1 MEITSPYPLS
11 WLAVAL
17 FLAGAPLY
25 AGIVNKLKARLSGRF
40 GASVFQPYYEL
51 WRLAQKE
58 TVYSTSAGFISRI
71 APVIVWCTVVFAAL
85 LLPLGCPAAALSFSG
100 DLILFAYLLALGRFF
115 QILAA
120 LDSAASL
127 EGMGASREARFAV
140 FAEPIFFF
148 TIGSLAIITRQYS
161 FETILAGISWSNPL
175 FVVFISI
182 GLLSLF
188 FLMMA
193 ECSRMPV
200 DDPNTHL
207 ELTMIHEVMILDASG
222 FDLMLYQYAASLKL
236 LLYSTL
242 AALLLNPFG
251 VLGPAP
257 GLLVFGTTLLGMAA
271 GLALVETLM
280 ARFRLV
286 LVPQFLLFATA
297 IGVLNILIFT
307 FSHKP

>member
-1 MEITSPYPLS
+1 MVNINPSSVLVLALILAASPLLS
-11 WLAVAL
+11 GV
-17 FLAGAPLY
+17 
-25 AGIVNKLKARLSGRF
+25 VNKLKARFSGRF
-40 GASVFQPYYEL
+40 GPTVLQPYYEL
-51 WRLAQKE
+51 LRLCRKE
-58 TVYSTSAGFISRI
+58 TIYSTKAGMISRL
-71 APVIVWCTVVFAAL
+71 APVIVWSTVAFAAL
-85 LLPLGCPAAALSFSG
+85 LLPIGRPAVISFSG
-100 DLILFAYLLALGRFF
+100 DIILFAYLLALGRFF

-120 LDSAASL
+120 LDVASSF

-148 TIGSLAIITRQYS
+148 TIGSLAIVTRRYS
-161 FETILAGISWSNPL
+161 FESMLAGISWNDPFFL
-175 FVVFISI
+175 VFVSV

-236 LLYSTL
+236 FLYCAL

-251 VLGPAP
+251 VLGP
-257 GLLVFGTTLLGMAA
+257 VS
-271 GLALVETLM
+271 GLAVFVATLVALASALALIETLM

-307 FSHKP
+307 FSRQS

>member
-1 MEITSPYPLS
+1 MVKISSDPFS
-11 WLAVAL
+11 WLTWAL
-17 FLAGAPLY
+17 FLLCAPLFV
-25 AGIVNKLKARLSGRF
+25 GIVTKLKARLAGRL
-40 GASVFQPYYEL
+40 GPTIFQPYYDL
-51 WRLAQKE
+51 FRLAQKE
-58 TVYSTSAGFISRI
+58 TIYSTDGGFISRV
-71 APVIVWCTVVFAAL
+71 ASGLLLSTVVFTSL
-85 LLPLGCPAAALSFSG
+85 LLPLGAAAAISFPG

-120 LDSAASL
+120 LDVASSF

-148 TIGSLAIITRQYS
+148 TIGSLAIITRHYS
-161 FETILAGISWSNPL
+161 FDAIFAEISWRDPFFMV
-175 FVVFISI
+175 FVLV

-188 FLMMA
+188 FLTTA

-236 LLYSTL
+236 VLYCVLATL
-242 AALLLNPFG
+242 ILNPFG
-251 VLGPAP
+251 VFGPIV
-257 GLLVFGTTLLGMAA
+257 GLAIFLAILFLLALA
-271 GLALVETLM
+271 LALVETLM
-280 ARFRLV
+280 ARFRLE

-297 IGVLNILIFT
+297 IGILNILVFT
-307 FSHKP
+307 FSH

>member
-1 MEITSPYPLS
+1 M
-11 WLAVAL
+11 
-17 FLAGAPLY
+17 
-25 AGIVNKLKARLSGRF
+25 
-40 GASVFQPYYEL
+40 
-51 WRLAQKE
+51 
-58 TVYSTSAGFISRI
+58 ISRC
-71 APVIVWCTVVFAAL
+71 APVIVWSTVAFAAL
-85 LLPLGCPAAALSFSG
+85 LLPIGQPAVISFPG
-100 DLILFAYLLALGRFF
+100 DIILFAYLLALGRFF

-120 LDSAASL
+120 LDVASSF

-148 TIGSLAIITRQYS
+148 TIGSLAVVTRQYS
-161 FETILAGISWSNPL
+161 FENMLSSISWNDPFFL
-175 FVVFISI
+175 VFVSV

-236 LLYSTL
+236 LLYCAL

-251 VLGPAP
+251 VLGP
-257 GLLVFGTTLLGMAA
+257 VS
-271 GLALVETLM
+271 GLAVFVATLVAFAFALALIETLM

-307 FSHKP
+307 FSHQP

>member
-1 MEITSPYPLS
+1 MVKLSSDLSS
-11 WLAVAL
+11 WLACAL
-17 FLAGAPLY
+17 FFAGAPLL
-25 AGIVNKLKARLSGRF
+25 AGIVNKLKARLSGRS
-40 GASVFQPYYEL
+40 GPTVFQPYYEL
-51 WRLAQKE
+51 LRLARKE
-58 TVYSTSAGFISRI
+58 TVYSTSAGFISRL
-71 APVIVWCTVVFAAL
+71 APVVVWCTTAFAAL
-85 LLPLGCPAAALSFSG
+85 LLPLGRPAAISFPG
-100 DLILFAYLLALGRFF
+100 DIILFAYLLALGRFF

-120 LDSAASL
+120 LDVASSF
-127 EGMGASREARFAV
+127 EAMGASREARFAV

-148 TIGSLAIITRQYS
+148 TIGSLAIVTRHYS
-161 FETILAGISWSNPL
+161 FETIFAEISWRDPF
-175 FVVFISI
+175 FVAFVSV

-188 FLMMA
+188 FLMMG

-236 LLYSTL
+236 LLYCAL

-251 VLGPAP
+251 LSGPAV
-257 GLLVFGTTLLGMAA
+257 GLLVFGTTLLALA
-271 GLALVETLM
+271 VALALIETLM

-297 IGVLNILIFT
+297 IGILNILVFT
-307 FSHKP
+307 FSHYP

>member
-1 MEITSPYPLS
+1 MEISSDPLS
-11 WLAVAL
+11 WLAFAL
-17 FLAGAPLY
+17 FLIGAPLL

-40 GASVFQPYYEL
+40 GPTLFQPYYEL

-58 TVYSTSAGFISRI
+58 TVYSTQAGFISRL
-71 APVIVWCTVVFAAL
+71 APVIVWCTTAFAAL
-85 LLPLGCPAAALSFSG
+85 LLPLGPRAAVISFSG
-100 DLILFAYLLALGRFF
+100 DIILFAYLLALGRFF

-120 LDSAASL
+120 LDVASSF

-148 TIGSLAIITRQYS
+148 TIGSLALVTRHYS
-161 FETILAGISWSNPL
+161 FQTILAGISWSNPL
-175 FVVFISI
+175 FGVFISV

-222 FDLMLYQYAASLKL
+222 FDLMLYQYTAALKL
-236 LLYSTL
+236 LLYTTL

-251 VLGPAP
+251 VLGPAL
-257 GLLVFGTTLLGMAA
+257 GLLRLCRRHFWAWPQ
-271 GLALVETLM
+271 GLPSSRHSWPDSAWCWCHSFFSL
-280 ARFRLV
+280 
-286 LVPQFLLFATA
+286 PPPSA
-297 IGVLNILIFT
+297 ILNILIFT
-307 FSHKP
+307 FSH

>member
-1 MEITSPYPLS
+1 MEIISSDPLS
-11 WLAVAL
+11 WLACAL
-17 FLAGAPLY
+17 FLVGAPLY
-25 AGIVNKLKARLSGRF
+25 AGIVNKLKARFSGRI

-58 TVYSTSAGFISRI
+58 TVYSTTAGFISRL
-71 APVIVWCTVVFAAL
+71 APVIVWCTVAFAAL
-85 LLPLGCPAAALSFSG
+85 LLPLGQPSALSFSG

-148 TIGSLAIITRQYS
+148 TIGSLALITRQYS

-222 FDLMLYQYAASLKL
+222 FDLMLYQYAAALKL

-242 AALLLNPFG
+242 AALLLNPVG
-251 VLGPAP
+251 VLGPVL
-257 GLLVFGTTLLGMAA
+257 GLLVFGATLLALAA

>member
-1 MEITSPYPLS
+1 MELNSNPLS
-11 WLAVAL
+11 WLACAL
-17 FLAGAPLY
+17 FLLGAPLLS
-25 AGIVNKLKARLSGRF
+25 GIVNKLKARFSGRF
-40 GASVFQPYYEL
+40 GPGVFQPYYEL

-71 APVIVWCTVVFAAL
+71 TPVIVWCTVAFAAL
-85 LLPLGCPAAALSFSG
+85 LLPLGGPAVISFSG
-100 DLILFAYLLALGRFF
+100 DIILFAYLLALGRFF

-120 LDSAASL
+120 LDAAGSF

-148 TIGSLAIITRQYS
+148 TIGSLALVTRLYS
-161 FETILAGISWSNPL
+161 FETILAGIAWGNPM
-175 FVVFISI
+175 FVVFVSV
-182 GLLSLF
+182 GLISLF

-207 ELTMIHEVMILDASG
+207 ELTMIHEVMILDSSG

-236 LLYSTL
+236 LLYSVL

-251 VLGPAP
+251 VLGPVP
-257 GLLVFGTTLLGMAA
+257 GLLVFGATLLALAA
-271 GLALVETLM
+271 GLALIETLM

-307 FSHKP
+307 FSH

>member
-1 MEITSPYPLS
+1 MVNPDPLS
-11 WLAVAL
+11 WLAWAL
-17 FLAGAPLY
+17 FLASAPLL

-40 GASVFQPYYEL
+40 GPTVFQPYYEL
-51 WRLAQKE
+51 LRLARKE
-58 TVYSTSAGFISRI
+58 TVYSTSAGFMSRL
-71 APVIVWCTVVFAAL
+71 APVIVWGTVAFATL
-85 LLPLGCPAAALSFSG
+85 LLPLGRPAAVSFSG
-100 DLILFAYLLALGRFF
+100 DIILFAYLLALGRFF

-120 LDSAASL
+120 LDVASSF

-148 TIGSLAIITRQYS
+148 TIGSLAIVTRHYS
-161 FETILAGISWSNPL
+161 FETILSGISWGDPL
-175 FVVFISI
+175 FVVFVSV
-182 GLLSLF
+182 GVLSLF

-236 LLYSTL
+236 LLYATL

-251 VLGPAP
+251 VLGPAL
-257 GLLVFGTTLLGMAA
+257 GLLVFGAA
-271 GLALVETLM
+271 LVALAAALALIETLM

-307 FSHKP
+307 FSRQP

>member
-1 MEITSPYPLS
+1 MEITSDPLA
-11 WLAVAL
+11 WLGYAL
-17 FLAGAPLY
+17 FLVGAPLLT
-25 AGIVNKLKARLSGRF
+25 GIVNKLKARLSGRF
-40 GASVFQPYYEL
+40 GPTVFQPYYEL
-51 WRLAQKE
+51 WRLAHKE
-58 TVYSTSAGFISRI
+58 TVYSTSAGFISRL
-71 APVIVWCTVVFAAL
+71 APVIVWCTVAFSAL
-85 LLPLGCPAAALSFSG
+85 LLPLGGAGVISFPG
-100 DLILFAYLLALGRFF
+100 DIILFAYLLALGRFF

-120 LDSAASL
+120 LDVAGSF

-148 TIGSLAIITRQYS
+148 TIGSLALVTRHYS
-161 FETILAGISWSNPL
+161 FETILSGISWSNPSV
-175 FVVFISI
+175 VVFISV

-193 ECSRMPV
+193 ECSRLPV

-222 FDLMLYQYAASLKL
+222 FDLMLYQYAAALKL

-251 VLGPAP
+251 VLGPDL
-257 GLLVFGTTLLGMAA
+257 GFLVFLATILTLAA
-271 GLALVETLM
+271 GLAFIETLM

-307 FSHKP
+307 FSRQP

>member
-1 MEITSPYPLS
+1 MVNPDPLS
-11 WLAVAL
+11 WLTWAL
-17 FLAGAPLY
+17 FLAGAPLL

-40 GASVFQPYYEL
+40 GPTVFQPYYEL
-51 WRLAQKE
+51 LRLARKE
-58 TVYSTSAGFISRI
+58 TVYSTSAGFITRL
-71 APVIVWCTVVFAAL
+71 APVIVWSTVAFATL
-85 LLPLGCPAAALSFSG
+85 LLPLGRPAAVSFSG
-100 DLILFAYLLALGRFF
+100 DIILFAYLLALGRFF

-120 LDSAASL
+120 LDVASSF

-148 TIGSLAIITRQYS
+148 TIGSLAIVTRRYS
-161 FETILAGISWSNPL
+161 FETILAGISWHDPL
-175 FVVFISI
+175 FVVFVSV
-182 GLLSLF
+182 GVLSLF

-236 LLYSTL
+236 LLYCAL
-242 AALLLNPFG
+242 AALLVNPFG
-251 VLGPAP
+251 VLGPVS
-257 GLLVFGTTLLGMAA
+257 GLLVFVATLLALAA
-271 GLALVETLM
+271 RLALIETLM

-307 FSHKP
+307 FSRQP

>member
-1 MEITSPYPLS
+1 MVNPDPVS
-11 WLAVAL
+11 WLAWTF
-17 FLAGAPLY
+17 FLAGAPLL
-25 AGIVNKLKARLSGRF
+25 AGVVNKLKARLSGRF
-40 GASVFQPYYEL
+40 GPSVFQPYYEL
-51 WRLAQKE
+51 LRLARKE
-58 TVYSTSAGFISRI
+58 TVYSANAGFISRLG
-71 APVIVWCTVVFAAL
+71 PVIVWSTVAFATL
-85 LLPLGCPAAALSFSG
+85 LLPLGRHAPISFSG
-100 DLILFAYLLALGRFF
+100 DIILFAYLLALGRFF

-120 LDSAASL
+120 LDVASSF

-148 TIGSLAIITRQYS
+148 TIGSFAIVTRHYS
-161 FETILAGISWSNPL
+161 FETILSSISWGDPL
-175 FVVFISI
+175 FVVFVSV
-182 GLLSLF
+182 GVLSLF
-188 FLMMA
+188 ILMMA

-251 VLGPAP
+251 VLGPAL
-257 GLLVFGTTLLGMAA
+257 GLPVFGATLVALAA
-271 GLALVETLM
+271 ALALIETLM

-307 FSHKP
+307 FSRQP

>member
-1 MEITSPYPLS
+1 MEVTSDPFS
-11 WLAVAL
+11 WLACAL
-17 FLAGAPLY
+17 FLIGAPLLV
-25 AGIVNKLKARLSGRF
+25 GLVNKLKARLSGRF
-40 GASVFQPYYEL
+40 GPPLVQPYYEL
-51 WRLAQKE
+51 FRLARKE
-58 TVYSTSAGFISRI
+58 TVYSTRAGFISRV
-71 APVIVWCTVVFAAL
+71 APVIVWCTVAFAAL
-85 LLPLGCPAAALSFSG
+85 LLPLGRPPVISFSG
-100 DLILFAYLLALGRFF
+100 DIILFAYLLAFGRFF

-120 LDSAASL
+120 LDVASSF

-148 TIGSLAIITRQYS
+148 TMGSLALVTKRYS
-161 FETILAGISWSNPL
+161 FETILAGISWSSPL
-175 FVVFISI
+175 FVVFIFV

-222 FDLMLYQYAASLKL
+222 FDLMLYQYAAALKL

-251 VLGPAP
+251 VLGPAL
-257 GLLVFGTTLLGMAA
+257 GLLVFSATLLVLAA
-271 GLALVETLM
+271 GLAFIETLI

-307 FSHKP
+307 FSRQP

>member
-1 MEITSPYPLS
+1 MVNRDPLS
-11 WLAVAL
+11 WLSWAL
-17 FLAGAPLY
+17 FLASAPLLV
-25 AGIVNKLKARLSGRF
+25 GIVNKLKARLSGRF
-40 GASVFQPYYEL
+40 GPTVFQPYYEL
-51 WRLAQKE
+51 LRLARKE
-58 TVYSTSAGFISRI
+58 TVYSTSAGVITRL
-71 APVIVWCTVVFAAL
+71 APVIVWSTIAFATL
-85 LLPLGCPAAALSFSG
+85 LLPLGRPAPISFAG
-100 DLILFAYLLALGRFF
+100 DIILFAYLLALGRFF

-120 LDSAASL
+120 LDVASSF

-148 TIGSLAIITRQYS
+148 TIGSLAIVTRRYS
-161 FETILAGISWSNPL
+161 FTAIVGGITWGDPL
-175 FVVFISI
+175 FVVFVAV
-182 GLLSLF
+182 GVLSLF

-236 LLYSTL
+236 LLYVTL

-251 VLGPAP
+251 VLGPAL
-257 GLLVFGTTLLGMAA
+257 GLLIFAGALIAMAA
-271 GLALVETLM
+271 ALALIETLM

-297 IGVLNILIFT
+297 IGVLNVLIFT
-307 FSHKP
+307 FSRHP

>member
-1 MEITSPYPLS
+1 MEISTDPLS
-11 WLAVAL
+11 WLAFAL
-17 FLAGAPLY
+17 FLIGAPLLV
-25 AGIVNKLKARLSGRF
+25 GIVNKLKARLSGRF
-40 GASVFQPYYEL
+40 GPTLLQPYYEL

-58 TVYSTSAGFISRI
+58 TVYSTTAGFISRL
-71 APVIVWCTVVFAAL
+71 APVIVCCTTAFAAL
-85 LLPLGCPAAALSFSG
+85 LLPFGSPAAISFPG
-100 DLILFAYLLALGRFF
+100 DIILFAYLLALGRFF

-120 LDSAASL
+120 LDVANSF

-148 TIGSLAIITRQYS
+148 TIGSLALVTRNYS
-161 FETILAGISWSNPL
+161 FTTILAGISWTSPL
-175 FVVFISI
+175 FGVFISV
-182 GLLSLF
+182 GLISLF

-222 FDLMLYQYAASLKL
+222 IDLMFYQYTAALKL
-236 LLYSTL
+236 LLYTTL

-251 VLGPAP
+251 ILGPAL
-257 GLLVFGTTLLGMAA
+257 GLLVFAVTLLVLAA
-271 GLALVETLM
+271 GLALVETLV
-280 ARFRLV
+280 ARFRMV

-297 IGVLNILIFT
+297 IGILNILIFT
-307 FSHKP
+307 FSH

>member
-1 MEITSPYPLS
+1 MVNPDPLS
-11 WLAVAL
+11 WLAWAL
-17 FLAGAPLY
+17 FLVSAPLL

-40 GASVFQPYYEL
+40 GPTVFQPYYEL
-51 WRLAQKE
+51 LRLARKE
-58 TVYSTSAGFISRI
+58 TVYSTSAGFISRL
-71 APVIVWCTVVFAAL
+71 APVIVWSTVAFATL
-85 LLPLGCPAAALSFSG
+85 LLPLGRPAAVSFSG
-100 DLILFAYLLALGRFF
+100 DIILFAYLLALGRFF

-120 LDSAASL
+120 LDVASSF

-148 TIGSLAIITRQYS
+148 TIGSLAIVTRQYS
-161 FETILAGISWSNPL
+161 FETILAGISWSDPL
-175 FVVFISI
+175 FVVFVSV
-182 GLLSLF
+182 GVLSLF

-236 LLYSTL
+236 LLYATL

-251 VLGPAP
+251 VLGPAL
-257 GLLVFGTTLLGMAA
+257 GLLIFGAA
-271 GLALVETLM
+271 LVALAAALALIETLM

-307 FSHKP
+307 FSRQP